1 MRKKHYEASPE
12 LIWAVKYV
20 VDHLLND
27 DDIKQ
32 DWLCS
37 LDPDHLWHPVRA
49 LLEWLDREDPCD
61 RNEVDLMGAAAKA
74 SIQAAVD
81 DGDLTEEE
89 LRQHEIEQG
98 VKARLAAMSAAEL
111 ELLAQKAARREATL
125 AAPFQETE
133 QTGTAL
139 NDA

>member
-20 VDHLLND
+20 VDHLLNG

-32 DWLCS
+32 GWLDS
-37 LDPDHLWHPVRA
+37 LDPNHLWHPVRT
-49 LLEWLDREDPCD
+49 LIGWLDDEDVFD
-61 RNEVDLMGAAAKA
+61 RDDARLMRAAANA
-74 SIQAAVD
+74 SIKAAID
-81 DGDLTEEE
+81 DGDLTEEALHE
-89 LRQHEIEQG
+89 YEIEQG

-111 ELLAQKAARREATL
+111 ELMAQKAARREATL
-125 AAPFQETE
+125 TAPFQETK
-133 QTGTAL
+133 QTADL